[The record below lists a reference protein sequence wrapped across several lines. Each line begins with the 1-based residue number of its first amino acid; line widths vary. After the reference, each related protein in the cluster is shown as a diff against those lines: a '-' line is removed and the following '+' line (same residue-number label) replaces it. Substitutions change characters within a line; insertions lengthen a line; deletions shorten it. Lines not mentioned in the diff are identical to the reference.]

1 MKNSLPKDTAPFPD
15 CTCQLVAGAVGL
27 VLIRSDAVVI
37 KALGAAITMLS
48 TLQTV
53 KKMARLVE

>member
-1 MKNSLPKDTAPFPD
+1 MKDIVQQDTAPFPD

-37 KALGAAITMLS
+37 RALGAAITMLS